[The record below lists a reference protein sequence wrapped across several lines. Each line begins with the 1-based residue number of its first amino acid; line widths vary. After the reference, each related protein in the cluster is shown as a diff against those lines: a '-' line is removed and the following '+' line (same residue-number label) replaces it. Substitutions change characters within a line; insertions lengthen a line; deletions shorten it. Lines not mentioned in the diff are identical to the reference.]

1 MTAEPTVELTGEV
14 LVDLPPEAA
23 YTYFT
28 PEGERTWADHWDPQ
42 YPAGDTD
49 DTAVGTVFITGT
61 TTWIVLDAEPGR
73 FVRYARTTPGDRA
86 GLVSV
91 SLAGTPE
98 QTRATV
104 TYTLTALTE
113 AARAGLD
120 EFAAHYPAFLDSWQH
135 AIADSLDR

>member
-1 MTAEPTVELTGEV
+1 MTVELTGEV
-14 LVDLPPEAA
+14 LVDLPPQRA
-23 YTYFT
+23 YACFT
-28 PEGERTWADHWDPQ
+28 PEGERAWAGGHWDPR
-42 YPAGDTD
+42 YPAGLAD
-49 DTAVGTVFITGT
+49 DTEVGTVFVTGA

-104 TYTLTALTE
+104 TYTLTALSDD
-113 AARAGLD
+113 AQAGLD
-120 EFAAHYPAFLDSWQH
+120 EFAAGYPAFLASWQE
-135 AIADSLDR
+135 AIAASLGG